1 MAGTGSQPA
10 VPRQWRMGLE
20 GHQEFWV
27 WKRDQDVG
35 PHTFPQFLRLPNEDN
50 GPPPSSACSG
60 RKAEAFRFGGL
71 SGDPGAFQK
80 Q

>member
-10 VPRQWRMGLE
+10 VPTQWRMGLE
-20 GHQEFWV
+20 EHQECWV

-35 PHTFPQFLRLPNEDN
+35 PYTFPQFLRLPNEDN
-50 GPPPSSACSG
+50 GPPRSSACSG